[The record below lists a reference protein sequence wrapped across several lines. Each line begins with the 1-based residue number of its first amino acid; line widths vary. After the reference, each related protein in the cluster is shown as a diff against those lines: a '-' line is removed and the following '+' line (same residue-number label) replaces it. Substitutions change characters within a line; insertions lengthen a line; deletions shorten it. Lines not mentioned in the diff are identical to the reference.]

1 MNDLQRQAADRDA
14 NLRNLNRQARSQGVG
29 FGFRGQSQEALDGG
43 SDAAILELQL
53 KRGRVLPVE
62 REFAGS
68 VAAVDVSQ
76 PIRDIMRTR
85 PEDTTRAL
93 YEIAPSLREQ
103 YRDACVG
110 RFVAAAAD
118 VPDELVK
125 TFAEILEDEA

>member
-14 NLRNLNRQARSQGVG
+14 NLRSLNKAARSQGVG
-29 FGFRGQSQEALDGG
+29 FGFRGQSQEVMDGG

-68 VAAVDVSQ
+68 VAAVDVSG
-76 PIRDIMRTR
+76 PIRQVMQAR
-85 PEDTTRAL
+85 PEDAHRAM

-110 RFVAAAAD
+110 RFVSAAD
-118 VPDELVK
+118 DIDPVLVK

>member
-14 NLRNLNRQARSQGVG
+14 SIRSLNQQARSQGVG
-29 FGFRGQSQEALDGG
+29 FGFRGQSVEVMDGG

-110 RFVAAAAD
+110 RFVSAAD
-118 VPDELVK
+118 DIDPVLVK

>member
-14 NLRNLNRQARSQGVG
+14 NLRSLNRQARSQGVG
-29 FGFRGQSQEALDGG
+29 FGFRGQSVEVMDGG

-76 PIRDIMRTR
+76 PIRDIMRAR

-110 RFVAAAAD
+110 RFVSAAD
-118 VPDELVK
+118 DIDPVLVK

>member
-14 NLRNLNRQARSQGVG
+14 NLRSLNRQARSQGVG

-68 VAAVDVSQ
+68 VAAVDVSG
-76 PIRDIMRTR
+76 PIRQIMASR
-85 PEDTTRAL
+85 PGDAVRAM
-93 YEIAPSLREQ
+93 YEVAPQLREQ
-103 YRDACVG
+103 YRDTCRG
-110 RFVAAAAD
+110 RFVAAAVD

-125 TFAEILEDEA
+125 TFAEILGDEA